1 MLKVMIWS
9 CVTCCQGEATSAVMI
24 KQLYKIE
31 IIRPG
36 IVSCILVN
44 LLILFDFQVMRIDV
58 TSVTSPVEAARGLID
73 TAYRVYYTPTNTNH
87 LLVTT
92 ENSRLLKFDAPTG
105 KLIAE
110 VRLSLLP
117 NTRKI

>member
-1 MLKVMIWS
+1 MRLR
-9 CVTCCQGEATSAVMI
+9 CQNSNHAMVLIIDNEMDCF
-24 KQLYKIE
+24 IE
-31 IIRPG
+31 RS
-36 IVSCILVN
+36 VVN
-44 LLILFDFQVMRIDV
+44 LLILFYFQVMRIDV

-117 NTRKI
+117 NKRKSL